1 MIINFSIQNFGI
13 IKERQT
19 LSFEATKSKDLE
31 DYYIVEPK
39 KGLRLLKVA
48 LIYGANGSGK
58 STILKAL
65 DFLREIVVSPLRS
78 KNHTFDFKPFL
89 FDEQTA
95 RENSSFSIEFV
106 ANKVRYLYEVELNK
120 MAVVSEKLH
129 FFNPNKALVY
139 ERTTDMDRQLSAIE
153 FGSKIKIDR
162 DDKRVLEGNT
172 LWNNTVLGAFSKS
185 NLGSNELAQ
194 VSQWFNVQLN
204 TTIRPRTNL
213 LNYVSEKM
221 NYGQIKKANIVKF
234 LKKADFK
241 ISDVRVEEK
250 RERFREPVRYGYIQ
264 NDRPLSMAME
274 DIEDFTQKNI
284 LDTHDISFIHE
295 IGEENDVKLFSLPY
309 GEESEG
315 TQRYYQMSGL
325 LDFMIRKSMI
335 FSIDELESS
344 LHADLLKHFIL
355 TFLVNAKNSQLIA
368 TTHHRELLME
378 RDIFRNDAIWFTEKQ
393 ADGQATLFSLNDFDT
408 SVIRDTSSVYNAYKV
423 GKLGA
428 RPVLGDYFVDIDETT
443 Y

>member
-139 ERTTDMDRQLSAIE
+139 ERTTDMDKQLSAIE

-162 DDKRVLEGNT
+162 DYKRVLEGNT

-185 NLGSNELAQ
+185 NLGSNELSQ

-264 NDRPLSMAME
+264 NDSPLSMAME
-274 DIEDFTQKNI
+274 DIEGFTQKNI

-393 ADGQATLFSLNDFDT
+393 SDGQATLFSLNDFDT
-408 SVIRDTSSVYNAYKV
+408 SVIRDTSSVYNAYKI